1 MTTGIVFALVILLTL
16 SIGLI
21 QRRRKDRDW
30 VQEERAEERGKYWD
44 AGEQSW
50 TSKRQQAE
58 LAERREAFLEGT
70 ADLLTKQI
78 LAFLIAECPT
88 LGRDANGRPVA
99 TVQQHVEKNAAA
111 LLRDVRRFRAT
122 GVFEAQQSSE
132 LSPVGEAL
140 KKRIMAFLYRENPPF
155 QELGSG
161 PFQVLNRGV
170 AAYSAAIMDVV
181 PAA

>member
-1 MTTGIVFALVILLTL
+1 MVILLTL

-70 ADLLTKQI
+70 TDLLTKQI
-78 LAFLIAECPT
+78 LALLLVECPA
-88 LGRDANGRPVA
+88 LARDAQGRPA
-99 TVQQHVEKNAAA
+99 AAFQQHVEKNAAA

-122 GVFEAQQSSE
+122 GVFEVQHSPE
-132 LSPVGEAL
+132 LSPTGDAL

-155 QELGSG
+155 QELGSA

-170 AAYSAAIMDVV
+170 AAYCAAIMDAV
-181 PAA
+181 PTT